1 MNMERLFRS
10 VTAVL
15 AGLTLTIGAASAA
28 MAQNDQ
34 VSLGVVVPLTG
45 TNAVQGQDIER
56 GIELAAKRINAGY
69 AVPMK
74 GDKTQHIGPGLLGKR
89 VNLIV
94 QDNESRPAS
103 AMDAV
108 HKLVDV
114 NKVPMVLGIY
124 SSGIAVPTGQ
134 FTDQNHVIEI
144 ASASTSPQL
153 RSIGPYFFDMMGLD
167 NLMGKALADFAYT
180 DTGRAKRFASIV
192 PNNPFGVGME
202 IEACKELVRLGGECV
217 TKVRYEQGK
226 SDYRPELNRLTSQH
240 PDAVFFTAYG
250 TDSRLILEQAY
261 QLGISFPKGWYA
273 DYPTMWSNEVKSEPQ
288 VAQGIKG
295 LRVGPSGDFYQKE
308 YAAAYKQAYDEEPT
322 TAFGA
327 FGYDAMMVA
336 ALAIDKAGTTDPD
349 AVRKALVEVS
359 RDYRGVTGDKAFD
372 AEGMQ
377 VTEDYQH
384 VIYQDGSLV
393 PYHGAK

>member
-1 MNMERLFRS
+1 MDRSRLS
-10 VTAVL
+10 HGLVAGL
-15 AGLTLTIGAASAA
+15 AGLALAIGAAVPA
-28 MAQNDQ
+28 MAQNGQ

-45 TNAVQGQDIER
+45 TNAVQGQDIQR
-56 GIELAAKRINAGY
+56 GIELAAKRIDAGY

-74 GDKTQHIGPGLLGKR
+74 NGETQHIGPGLLGKKI
-89 VNLIV
+89 NLIV

-108 HKLVDV
+108 RKLVNVD
-114 NKVPMVLGIY
+114 KVPMILGIF

-134 FTDQNHVIEI
+134 FTNQNHVIEI

-167 NLMGKALADFAYT
+167 NLMGKSLAQFAYK
-180 DTGRAKRFASIV
+180 DTGGAKRFASIV

-202 IEACKELVRLGGECV
+202 IEACKELAKLGGECV
-217 TKVRYEQGK
+217 TKVRYQQGK
-226 SDYRPELNRLTSQH
+226 SDYRPELNRLTSEH

-261 QLGISFPKGWYA
+261 QLGVSFPKGWYA
-273 DYPTMWSNEVKSEPQ
+273 DYPTMWSTEVKSQPQ
-288 VAQGIKG
+288 VAEGIKG
-295 LRVGPSGDFYQKE
+295 LKVGPSGGFYQSE
-308 YAAAYKQAYDEEPT
+308 YADAYKKAYGEEPT

-336 ALAIDKAGTTDPD
+336 ALAIDKAGNTDPD
-349 AVRKALVEVS
+349 AVRKALMEVS
-359 RDYRGVTGDKAFD
+359 QDYRGVTGDKSFD
-372 AEGMQ
+372 ENGMQ
-377 VTEDYQH
+377 KTEEYQD
-384 VIYQDGSLV
+384 VIYHDGKLV
-393 PYHGAK
+393 PYHAK